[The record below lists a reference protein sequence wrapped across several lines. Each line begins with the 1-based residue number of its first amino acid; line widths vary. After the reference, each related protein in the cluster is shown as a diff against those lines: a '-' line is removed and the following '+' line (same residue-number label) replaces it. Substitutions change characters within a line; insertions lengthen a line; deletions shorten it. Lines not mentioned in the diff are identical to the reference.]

1 MIKVSLIMTDGELR
15 GIEVKGHA
23 GSAPRGKDLI
33 CAGVSSIVTGGFNAF
48 GDEDIESISLKEG
61 YAKVNVCSPRGRVIL
76 DTIVVQLKTM
86 AVSDPEF
93 IEIKQIREGK
103 K

>member
-1 MIKVSLIMTDGELR
+1 MTDGELR

-23 GSAPRGKDLI
+23 GSAPHGRDLI

-48 GDEDIESISLKEG
+48 GDEDIESVFLEEG
-61 YAKVNVCSPRGRVIL
+61 YAKVIVRSPRGKVIL

-86 AVSDPEF
+86 MASDPKF
-93 IEIKQIREGK
+93 IEIKQIREGQK
-103 K
+103 